1 MDNLHSP
8 AESGPYDTFISNK
21 MPAWVKHTVADDI
34 KRLKPGLF
42 PGYTA
47 PADAD
52 NRFARAPSWQVQA
65 LLASQLRS
73 RAANQALA
81 LALGHL
87 QGITQFA
94 EPRLQEA
101 LHSHQGLG
109 RAMDINSDRLFYL
122 RRDRPV
128 QQQTLLQAALS
139 NFEGNEDFNQ
149 RVAGQ
154 VSALA
159 PPGALPVER
168 FVPQT
173 GPDYPAMLADTLVHG
188 SSWPVDKVKQELD
201 NLNPVPGFS
210 YQQTL
215 PMSPEVFSQ
224 ICRALDLG
232 EQYQAHLNEVFA
244 PRAVR
249 SLMIRAQIE
258 LLAVRLHTALIQGHV
273 SQAAHTL
280 VMALLQ
286 RERDPQLYGKPVV
299 FSRLQ
304 IYGMTLDEV
313 LVIGPYRSRWPVLEW
328 EHTGLEGVPLV
339 KKPGMEPVLVYIP
352 GALVA
357 PLKEYPSFEA
367 FQYELGLNLRDPACR
382 QLIASLVPQ
391 GSAGAFTARLN
402 QHVYQTGPDPAGQV
416 PPVYVDEVDL
426 KLALVGI
433 DTPAHELFTT
443 LNHQH
448 LARLKANARV
458 LAVPTADA
466 DSKFLQERLE
476 YYLGIGLDA
485 LNVAAFFIPGAG
497 EVMMAVMA
505 LQMGMDVYHGIEAWN
520 VGDVQQAWSHMESIA
535 LNIGVGA
542 VIGAAGHVIS
552 AGLANAT
559 ARWGEGLVPI
569 VLPDG
574 QTRLW
579 RPELEP
585 YRCAESFDP
594 QVEPNALGQYRLGD
608 KTYVRI
614 DPHFYEQVYDPKLDA
629 WRVRHPVD
637 DSAYQPLLK
646 HNHAGAWRH
655 SHEQPLQWQRLTL
668 LRRLGHETRFFDDKA
683 LVQIGDVSG
692 VTDEALRRVHMDG
705 LPVPALLQDTLAQ
718 FRAAREPG
726 GRASGARGAAVD
738 SGGPDLERLRRRFP
752 MLTGNAAREVLGYA
766 SASDL
771 ARLRL
776 TGQGSREL
784 DDLARYY
791 AQQARLNRALAG
803 LFVPELASVDSE
815 RLAIEARLHV
825 SGLQDSAQDEALA
838 AYATSHRNEMAG
850 ALHMRPIRA
859 RPGWQ
864 RLNGKVGYA
873 LSGRGAGVEVNPSL
887 ISRVRDISPDLSDE
901 QAEAFVRQRMASA
914 QTDRQIFDFLATRQ
928 RELDTLRATLENWA
942 SAANGPL
949 NQRVRRL
956 TADRLVSCW
965 RQGLQRSEQPFAY
978 LDLGFDLSA
987 AGDFPVLEADF
998 SHVRT
1003 LKLSADLLLSE
1014 PEGGLVKRFGAVRSL
1029 ELSMEQGQMPGVADA
1044 LTQLPAVTQ
1053 LSLEAS
1059 WQGFSR
1065 AFVARLE
1072 GLARLESLTFKGTVG
1087 TLDASG
1093 WPQLRL
1099 LRVSGRLEHWPAGV
1113 LELAHLETLDLFGT
1127 SLKTLPEALFAG
1139 HQRLWPG
1146 LLLDW
1151 SGIEA
1156 RTAMKAW
1163 EYLRGNPAS
1172 GVDMHKWS
1180 SAYCSGCLTRFMPED
1195 RLFARSVMDRLAQGE
1210 SAVTQLL
1217 ERVNGLQ
1224 AEHQA
1229 LTEGINAWI
1238 NLEPASA
1245 DTLFRRQAG
1254 EKLHRCWRDGIK
1266 PRLELEEPAAG
1277 PSWRTTPSVQ
1287 TLDLTVDPVRDLP
1300 VLPGKA
1306 AFAHV
1311 HGLNLSELRLGVET
1325 LERFLASFEFVRELN
1340 LSRNGLSSL
1349 PQALGEMR
1357 QLTGL
1362 NLAYNDLTITPVLQ
1376 ARLNALARLERLD
1389 LQGNRVTVLDV
1400 STMTRLESLD
1410 LSHTGIK
1417 SWPTGV
1423 LELPRLRQLDLSS
1436 SAVRTVP
1443 DALFSGHDGL
1453 LQGTRLNG
1461 CSLTAQS
1468 CADLLAYGRRTGSD
1482 RVGNIATGLLAA
1494 GRTGGSPEYFPVLVS
1509 DQPDLL
1515 LADGPVFS
1523 PDEVV
1528 PGPAPVFEPGNPSSS
1543 RTALLQQV
1551 NPDLSLHDAVACL
1564 DRWQAEGMAV
1574 LDIDARLGE
1583 LHRQHQVLVQRLNDW
1598 INTPGHREGGR
1609 WISAVDRRRAADRLM
1624 GVWRQGVTAA
1634 RGEEGQTLDFSDLCL
1649 GDIPALSVVQEHV
1662 TTLNLSGARI
1672 TARGSQAFICEFPA
1686 LRNLHLNNNQ
1696 LSRLPEGLG
1705 SLQNLSRLEASRNH
1719 LQAEDSYDPL
1729 RSLAHLQ
1736 WLDLSYNRLAS
1747 FDLSGMNQLQTL
1759 NLQGNRLVRWPARAL
1774 TTPTLTTLNLSGNQ
1788 IENIPVE
1795 LFEGDNDELMAHTDL
1810 SNNPLSAAGY
1820 ETLRDYIDFSGNH
1833 MGLSPE
1839 DIDDGLAYTDNSSD
1853 SDYDQAPA
1861 PVVNDENL
1869 DHLDDLTP
1877 AQVAQQKARWLQGVA
1892 QDSPLQGI
1900 WDGLWARSEARGLF
1914 YLLDQLQFTQDF
1926 IQDRAGLTQRVLDVL
1941 QAAASDTRLCDELF
1955 VMGRSD
1961 VTCGD
1966 GRILLFSDLEVKVY
1980 EFNALKSVVAGQEGP
1995 ALLDL
2000 TRRLFRLG
2008 QLEDIAQMV
2017 CLNRRGADIAE
2028 VRLAYRIS
2036 LGKRLDLPSQPKDML
2051 YRRAAKVSALDI
2063 ESAYLRIKAA
2073 ESSPAFM
2080 TQLLEQD
2087 YWTSY
2092 LQRQYPQAFVE
2103 LEQRFAQEHKALEER
2118 HADLGE
2124 DYERDINA
2132 LDEEKKSEE
2141 RQLRERLT
2149 EQAISSHEAA

>member
-1 MDNLHSP
+1 MDSLHSP

-52 NRFARAPSWQVQA
+52 NRFARAPSWQIQA

-101 LHSHQGLG
+101 LQSHQGQG

-122 RRDRPV
+122 RRNRPV

-173 GPDYPAMLADTLVHG
+173 GPDYPAMLADSLVHG
-188 SSWPVDKVKQELD
+188 SGWPVDKVKQELD
-201 NLNPVPGFS
+201 NLNPVAGFS

-215 PMSPEVFSQ
+215 PMSPQVFSQ

-232 EQYQAHLNEVFA
+232 EQYQAHLNEVFD
-244 PRAVR
+244 PPAVR

-273 SQAAHTL
+273 SQAAHAM

-286 RERDPQLYGKPVV
+286 RQRDPQLYGKPVA
-299 FSRLQ
+299 FNRLQ

-328 EHTGLEGVPLV
+328 EHTGLDGVPV
-339 KKPGMEPVLVYIP
+339 MKKPDMEPVVVYIP
-352 GALVA
+352 GALVT

-367 FQYELGLNLRDPACR
+367 FQYELGLNLRDPGCR

-391 GSAGAFTARLN
+391 GSAGAFMARLN
-402 QHVYQTGPDPAGQV
+402 QHLYQTRPGPAGQV

-443 LNHQH
+443 LNRQH
-448 LARLKANARV
+448 LDRLKANARV

-466 DSKFLQERLE
+466 DSKLLQERLE
-476 YYLGIGLDA
+476 YYLGIGLDT

-505 LQMGMDVYHGIEAWN
+505 LQMGMDVCHGIEAWN

-535 LNIGVGA
+535 LNIAVTGVT
-542 VIGAAGHVIS
+542 GAAGHVI
-552 AGLANAT
+552 GGRLAKAT

-594 QVEPNALGQYRLGD
+594 QVEPNALGQYRLEG

-614 DPHFYEQVYDPKLDA
+614 DRHFYEQVYDPKLDA
-629 WRVRHPVD
+629 WRVRHPGD
-637 DSAYQPLLK
+637 NSAYQPLLK

-668 LRRLGHETRFFDDKA
+668 LRRLGHETRFFDDQV

-692 VTDEALRRVHMDG
+692 VTDEELRRVHMDG

-726 GRASGARGAAVD
+726 GRANGARGAAVD

-766 SASDL
+766 AASDL

-803 LFVPELASVDSE
+803 LYVPELASVDSE
-815 RLAIEARLHV
+815 RLAIEARLHA
-825 SGLQDSAQDEALA
+825 SGLQGTAQDEAMA

-873 LSGRGAGVEVNPSL
+873 LSGRGAGAEVNPSL
-887 ISRVRDISPDLSDE
+887 ISRVRDIYPNLSDE
-901 QAEAFVRQRMASA
+901 QAEAFVREHMASA
-914 QTDRQIFDFLATRQ
+914 QTDRQIFDFLAARQ
-928 RELDTLRATLENWA
+928 RELDALRATLENWA

-956 TADRLVSCW
+956 TADRLVTCW

-1014 PEGGLVKRFGAVRSL
+1014 PDGGLVKRFGAVRSL
-1029 ELSMEQGQMPGVADA
+1029 ELSMEQGQMPAVADA

-1065 AFVARLE
+1065 AFLGRLE
-1072 GLARLESLTFKGTVG
+1072 GLARLESLTLKGTVG

-1113 LELAHLETLDLFGT
+1113 LELAHLESLDLFGT
-1127 SLKTLPEALFAG
+1127 SLKTLPDELFAG
-1139 HQRLWPG
+1139 HPRLWRG

-1156 RTAMKAW
+1156 RTAMKAC
-1163 EYLRGNPAS
+1163 EYLRENPAT
-1172 GVDMHKWS
+1172 GVDLHMWS
-1180 SAYCSGCLTRFMPED
+1180 SAYCSGCLTRFLPRD
-1195 RLFARSVMDRLAQGE
+1195 RQFARSLMASLGQDE
-1210 SAVTQLL
+1210 NAVARLL

-1229 LTEGINAWI
+1229 LTDGINAWI
-1238 NLEPASA
+1238 ESEPASA

-1254 EKLHRCWRDGIK
+1254 ERFLRCWRAGIE
-1266 PRLELEEPAAG
+1266 PRLGLEESAAG
-1277 PSWRTTPSVQ
+1277 PSWRATPGAQ
-1287 TLDLTVDPVRDLP
+1287 TLDLAGDPISDLP
-1300 VLPGKA
+1300 VLPGQA

-1311 HGLNLSELRLGVET
+1311 HSLNLSELGLGLEL
-1325 LERFLASFEFVRELN
+1325 LERFLVSFEHVRELN
-1340 LSRNGLSSL
+1340 LSRNGLDTL
-1349 PQALGEMR
+1349 PQALGEMH

-1362 NLAYNDLTITPVLQ
+1362 NLAHNELIITPAVQ
-1376 ARLNALARLERLD
+1376 TRLNGLTRLERLN

-1417 SWPTGV
+1417 SWPAGV

-1436 SAVRTVP
+1436 SAIRTVP
-1443 DALFSGHDGL
+1443 DALLSGHDGL

-1468 CADLLAYGRRTGSD
+1468 CADLLTYARRTGRD

-1494 GRTGGSPEYFPVLVS
+1494 GRTGGSPEYFPVLVN

-1528 PGPAPVFEPGNPSSS
+1528 PVPAPVFEPGNPSSS

-1551 NPDLSLHDAVACL
+1551 NPDLSLQDAVACL

-1609 WISAVDRRRAADRLM
+1609 WVSAVDRRRAADRLM
-1624 GVWRQGVTAA
+1624 GSWRQGVTAA

-1649 GDIPALSVVQEHV
+1649 GDIPALSVAQEHV
-1662 TTLNLSGARI
+1662 TTLNLSGVRI
-1672 TARGSQAFICEFPA
+1672 TARGTQAFISEFPA
-1686 LRNLHLNNNQ
+1686 LRSLHLNNNQ

-1719 LQAEDSYDPL
+1719 LQAEDSYGPL

-1759 NLQGNRLVRWPARAL
+1759 NLQGNRLVRWPTRAL

-1795 LFEGDNDELMAHTDL
+1795 LFEGDNDGLMAHTDL

-1820 ETLRDYIDFSGNH
+1820 ETLRDYIDFSGND

-1839 DIDDGLAYTDNSSD
+1839 DIDDGLAYSDNSSD
-1853 SDYDQAPA
+1853 SDNEQGPA
-1861 PVVNDENL
+1861 PVGDENL
-1869 DHLDDLTP
+1869 DHLDDLSP

-1900 WDGLWARSEARGLF
+1900 WDGLWARSEGRGLF

-1926 IQDRAGLTQRVLDVL
+1926 IQDRAGLTQRVLNVL

-1995 ALLDL
+1995 ALLAL

-2008 QLEDIAQMV
+2008 QLEDIAQMA

-2036 LGKRLDLPSQPKDML
+2036 LGKRLDLPSQPKDMH
-2051 YRRAAKVSALDI
+2051 YRHAAKVSALDI
-2063 ESAYLRIKAA
+2063 ESAYLKIKAA

-2080 TQLLEQD
+2080 AQLLEQD

-2092 LQRQYPQAFVE
+2092 LKRQYPQAFVE

-2118 HADLGE
+2118 HADLGD
-2124 DYERDINA
+2124 DYQRDIND

-2149 EQAISSHEAA
+2149 EQAISSIEGA